1 MRMSPSHTPAESS
14 KWALKG
20 QVANLCPLLHCKVLC
35 HQTRHIGT
43 LQAKNA
49 PDPSFEHI
57 KDWNCCQTNSL
68 SNLETINFA
77 AAGTILKWTFLSK
90 TWKWIEWTRSK
101 RRRLLLFAGT
111 LFWLEPTLLCEARF
125 KNETHLA
132 TNVLKKCKCSNLHQ
146 SIFSSLKSWMF
157 KLFENG
163 HQWSLSADKVVD
175 KSPTPVSPRHT

>member
-14 KWALKG
+14 KWAFKG
-20 QVANLCPLLHCKVLC
+20 QVVNLCPVLLCKALC
-35 HQTRHIGT
+35 HRTRHVGT
-43 LQAKNA
+43 LQAPEKRTR
-49 PDPSFEHI
+49 SFLRTYQWL
-57 KDWNCCQTNSL
+57 KLL
-68 SNLETINFA
+68 SNQFFVQPWNDQLCSSGNNF
-77 AAGTILKWTFLSK
+77 KMNFLSK

-101 RRRLLLFAGT
+101 GRRLLLFAGT

-146 SIFSSLKSWMF
+146 TIFSSLKSWMF

-163 HQWSLSADKVVD
+163 RQWSLSANKVED
-175 KSPTPVSPRHT
+175 KSPTPVSPR